1 MTTHGDF
8 VVAERIT
15 ISLDKQ
21 LAERLRRAA
30 GEDDAN
36 VSAWVSDAIERS
48 LNSRGLRA
56 VVAEWGAEH
65 GAFTPQELDRA
76 RQRLGW

>member
-1 MTTHGDF
+1 MTTYDDL

-15 ISLDKQ
+15 ISIDKQ
-21 LAERLRRAA
+21 LAESLRRAA

-56 VVAEWGAEH
+56 VVAQWEAEY
-65 GAFTPQELDRA
+65 GAFTPEELDRA

>member
-1 MTTHGDF
+1 MTKCDDL

-21 LAERLRRAA
+21 LAEGLRRAA

-56 VVAEWGAEH
+56 VAAEWEAEH
-65 GAFTPQELDRA
+65 GAFTPEELDRA